1 MDDCI
6 AEPVSEPIFRVVW
19 PRPPVGVQSKSPA
32 PRLTTLA
39 GKRIGFVWDYMFRGE
54 EIFPILQA
62 ELESRFAGVEI
73 VPYDV
78 FGNIHG
84 GDETARVKAL
94 PHVLAQYRVDAV
106 VCGNGC

>member
-1 MDDCI
+1 MSTEQSGQ
-6 AEPVSEPIFRVVW
+6 EPTYDVVW
-19 PRPPVGVQSKSPA
+19 PRPPVGVQSKPPA
-32 PRLTTLA
+32 PRPTSLA
-39 GKRIGFVWDYMFRGE
+39 GRRIGFVWDHMFRGE
-54 EIFPILQA
+54 EIFPILEA
-62 ELESRFAGVEI
+62 ELTRRFPGAEI

-84 GDETARVKAL
+84 GDEAARVRAL

>member
-1 MDDCI
+1 MSSAQEQHQPTYD
-6 AEPVSEPIFRVVW
+6 VVW
-19 PRPPVGVQSKSPA
+19 PKPPVGVQSKPPA
-32 PRLTTLA
+32 RRLESLA

-54 EIFPILQA
+54 EIFPILEA
-62 ELESRFAGVEI
+62 ELIRRFPGAQI

-84 GDETARVKAL
+84 GDEAARVKAL
-94 PHVLAQYRVDAV
+94 PHVLAQHRVDAV